1 MLKRKKEHLSKR
13 EQQLMDIIYMHG
25 VLSAGD
31 IHAKLPDPPSYSAVR
46 AMLKLLVDK
55 DILSIQQEG
64 NKYLYS
70 PNISRDQAK
79 KSALSD
85 LLSTFFDGSA
95 ENAVATLINMQKED
109 MDADQFDRLQA
120 LIRQAKEEGK

>member
-13 EQQLMDIIYMHG
+13 EQQMMDIIYTHG
-25 VLSAGD
+25 ELSAGD
-31 IHAKLPDPPSYSAVR
+31 IHEKLPDPPSYSAVR
-46 AMLKLLVDK
+46 AMLKLLVEK
-55 DILSIQQEG
+55 NILAIKQEG
-64 NKYLYS
+64 NKYIYR
-70 PNISRDQAK
+70 PKVSREQAK

-109 MDADQFDRLQA
+109 MTGDEFERIEQ
-120 LIRQAKEEGK
+120 LIQKAKEEGK